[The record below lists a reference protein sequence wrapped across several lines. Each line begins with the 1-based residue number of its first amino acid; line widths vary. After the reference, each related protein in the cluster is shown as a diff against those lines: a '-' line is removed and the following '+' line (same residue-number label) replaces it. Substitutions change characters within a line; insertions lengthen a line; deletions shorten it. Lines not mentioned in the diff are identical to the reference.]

1 MIVRIAADGD
11 CEGRKTGKSG
21 RGEGWKIGRVEEGK
35 VGTREGEAVGSGEER
50 KMGRV
55 EGGKDGRGDNERT
68 GRRAADGSGVCFGK
82 EWAREQNP
90 YRSRY
95 SLL

>member
-11 CEGRKTGKSG
+11 CEVGK
-21 RGEGWKIGRVEEGK
+21 ED
-35 VGTREGEAVGSGEER
+35 GEEW
-50 KMGRV
+50 KGGRL
-55 EGGKDGRGDNERT
+55 EEEKT

-82 EWAREQNP
+82 ERAREQNP